1 MQFFRRPPSPEQTE
15 GTDVVEPE
23 IVAGKADDTDLPPS
37 RLRGTEPLYG
47 YVVAL
52 ELLVVAILNVV
63 ITTGK
68 GAPAH
73 PQRTL
78 QIVGILAPVV
88 FVAVLQAR
96 NRTLA
101 GFAAIVAAFFV
112 TLPKAPSSLG
122 VAHVFALA
130 IPLAY
135 GLIITQR
142 QRRAVGNSARAGG
155 RRDAAAGRKGA
166 PVSRSGDT
174 KGKGAEPARRR
185 GRKRKGEEEASG
197 PRASARYTPPK
208 TKRGKARR

>member
-1 MQFFRRPPSPEQTE
+1 MALFRRRAPGTLDEPVTGAPVPAEPPGE
-15 GTDVVEPE
+15 
-23 IVAGKADDTDLPPS
+23 DLPPS

-52 ELLVVAILNVV
+52 ELLVVAILNLV

-73 PQRTL
+73 PQTAL
-78 QIVGILAPVV
+78 QLVGVIAPLG
-88 FVAVLQAR
+88 FAALLRLR

-112 TLPKAPSSLG
+112 TLPRVPNSLS

-142 QRRAVGNSARAGG
+142 QRKAMGSAVRGGRRAGG
-155 RRDAAAGRKGA
+155 GRRPREDTKAAG
-166 PVSRSGDT
+166 P
-174 KGKGAEPARRR
+174 PAARRRR
-185 GRKRKGEEEASG
+185 GRADSAPASG
-197 PRASARYTPPK
+197 PRPSPRYTPPK
-208 TKRGKARR
+208 AKRGKARR